1 MNCYSIWL
9 LIMVVIL
16 PAAEFQQQ
24 FVSVDESAIR
34 IVRERDGWIAGIPFQ
49 IHEPYHIQAV
59 SGAQENVIPTTIT
72 FDNNEHLEIVQYEF
86 TALQHDTVYL
96 DSVPSKVLS
105 GTFEVNV
112 FFKVRGGNSAKVP
125 PLNGILAYQACNDR
139 QCFFP
144 RTLAFQASIKE

>member
-1 MNCYSIWL
+1 MNCYSTLLL
-9 LIMVVIL
+9 LIGMVL
-16 PAAEFQQQ
+16 PSPELQQH

-34 IVRERDGWIAGIPFQ
+34 IVRKGDGWMAGIPFQ

-72 FDNNEHLEIVQYEF
+72 FENNEHLEIVQYEF

-96 DSVPSKVLS
+96 DEVPSKVLS
-105 GTFEVNV
+105 GTFKVNV
-112 FFKVRGGNSAKVP
+112 FFKIPGGNQSKVP
-125 PLNGILAYQACNDR
+125 PLKGSLAYQACNDR

-144 RTLAFQASIKE
+144 RTLAFQAAIKE